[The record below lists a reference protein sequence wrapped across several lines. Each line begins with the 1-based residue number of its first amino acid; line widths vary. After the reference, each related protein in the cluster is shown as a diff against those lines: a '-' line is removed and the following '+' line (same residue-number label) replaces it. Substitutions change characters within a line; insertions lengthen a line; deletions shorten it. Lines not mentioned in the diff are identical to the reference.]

1 MTLVRTFY
9 GEGEVIFQVCS
20 LSYTTSQENLDQKCL
35 TFSTLI
41 VKLPILFLIL
51 SVRKDFT

>member
-20 LSYTTSQENLDQKCL
+20 LSYTTSQEKLDQKCL
-35 TFSTLI
+35 SFSTLI